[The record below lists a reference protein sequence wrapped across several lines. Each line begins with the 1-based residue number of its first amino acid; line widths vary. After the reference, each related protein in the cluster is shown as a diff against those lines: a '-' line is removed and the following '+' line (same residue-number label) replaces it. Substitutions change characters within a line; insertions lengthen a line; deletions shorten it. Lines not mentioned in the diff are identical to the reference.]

1 MKALSN
7 QPNKGLALIA
17 VLWLVAAMGLIITGV
32 VKSVCTETISSGQ
45 QRQTLQAQVRAD
57 AILVL
62 ALQNLFGQV
71 PQARKSLQVGNFNF
85 DGQELTVKVSS
96 LNGLVDINN
105 APPILLA
112 ELYKVAGGLD
122 TNAAQSLAQATVE
135 VRNIQ
140 NAKGLR
146 PGFDAPE
153 DLFRVPGM
161 TYDRYAMIRGL
172 VTADLKDG
180 SGRVNPMAA
189 PLPVLGVLAGGDL
202 AKATA
207 FAANRGSGQIG
218 MDGTFFRP
226 DFIENNVSSSTRLQ
240 TTTPLPGGGFMT
252 RIWDIYGTPDPRTG
266 LPWRILGKSSTFSQ
280 TAPADN

>member
-32 VKSVCTETISSGQ
+32 VKSVRTETISSGQ

-280 TAPADN
+280 MAPADN

>member
-1 MKALSN
+1 M
-7 QPNKGLALIA
+7 
-17 VLWLVAAMGLIITGV
+17 
-32 VKSVCTETISSGQ
+32 
-45 QRQTLQAQVRAD
+45 
-57 AILVL
+57 
-62 ALQNLFGQV
+62 
-71 PQARKSLQVGNFNF
+71 
-85 DGQELTVKVSS
+85 
-96 LNGLVDINN
+96 
-105 APPILLA
+105 
-112 ELYKVAGGLD
+112 AGGLD

-202 AKATA
+202 AKAAA
-207 FAANRGSGQIG
+207 FAANRGSGQVG

>member
-32 VKSVCTETISSGQ
+32 VKSVRTETISSGQ

-71 PQARKSLQVGNFNF
+71 PQARKSAQVGNFNF

-135 VRNIQ
+135 ARNIQ

-202 AKATA
+202 AKAAA
-207 FAANRGSGQIG
+207 FAANRGSGQVG

-240 TTTPLPGGGFMT
+240 TTIPLPGGGFMT
-252 RIWDIYGTPDPRTG
+252 RTWDIYGTPDPRTG
-266 LPWRILGKSSTFSQ
+266 LPWRILGRSSTFSQ

>member
-32 VKSVCTETISSGQ
+32 VKSVRTETISSGQ

-202 AKATA
+202 AKAAA
-207 FAANRGSGQIG
+207 FAANRGSGQVG